1 LTIDN
6 DKDLQHLLRIGK
18 ICGMALQHMLDHVE
32 AGMTTKQLDAIG
44 AAFLKQHGAR
54 SAPILAYK
62 FPGYTCIS
70 LNDEAAHGI
79 PGERR
84 IKPGD
89 LVNVDVSA
97 ELEGF
102 WADCGASMI
111 VPPVKPEYERLCSFA
126 RRALDAGIHAAKEGK
141 PINAIGK
148 AVENVARKG
157 GYTIID
163 GLGGHGVG
171 RHIHEKPS
179 VPNVYV
185 KSLREPLTAGLVFT
199 IEPFLNTGRGQI
211 ATAKDGWTLKTID
224 GSVSAQYEH
233 TLVIHGDTPII
244 VTAA

>member
-1 LTIDN
+1 MTVDN
-6 DKDLQHLLRIGK
+6 DKDLQRLLRIGK
-18 ICGMALQHMLDHVE
+18 ICGMTLQHMLAHVE
-32 AGMTTKQLDAIG
+32 PGMTTKQLDDIG
-44 AAFLKQHGAR
+44 AAYLKQHGAR

-62 FPGYTCIS
+62 FPGHTCIS

-79 PGERR
+79 PGDRI

-97 ELEGF
+97 ELEGY

-126 RRALDAGIHAAKEGK
+126 RRALDAGIQAAREGK
-141 PINAIGK
+141 PLNVIGK
-148 AVENVARKG
+148 AVETVARKG
-157 GYTIID
+157 GYAIID

-171 RHIHEKPS
+171 RNIHEKPS
-179 VPNVYV
+179 VPNIYL
-185 KSLREPLTAGLVFT
+185 KSLRAPLTPGLVFT
-199 IEPFLNTGRGQI
+199 IEPFLNTGKGQI
-211 ATAKDGWTLKTID
+211 KTAADGWTLKTID

-233 TLVIHGDTPII
+233 TLVIHGDEPII